1 MTDTVAPRPA
11 SRTSRAARRTT
22 PAARR
27 NRRRTAADAGLLVAA
42 AAFVLPLAWVVLSA
56 LDPHASLRVKVPD
69 GVTLDNFDAILT
81 PEITFTPLLNSLILC
96 GGATLLTVVC
106 AVLAAY
112 PLSRF
117 RSRLNRPFLLTILF
131 ATSLPIT
138 AIMVPVY
145 ALFVRVNMID
155 TMQGTIFF
163 FAASQLPFAIWLMK
177 NFMDGVPKELEEA
190 AWTDGASSFQ
200 SLLRIVLPLMGPG
213 VAVVTVFSFVMMW
226 GNFFVPFMLLLSPDQ
241 MPASVSIND
250 FFGNRGMVAYGQL
263 AAFSIVYST
272 PVVLLYVLISRRL
285 GGGFALGGAVKGR
298 SRGVGR
304 GRTRVRAP
312 PYVPTIRIAGRT
324 ARSQHRRGPLRCGAC
339 ADPHPARA
347 SRALRSTP
355 SPPAGCVPP
364 STWDPSTSP
373 TAYGSRTGCRT
384 SPPTS
389 SSPGSGGPPCP
400 RGRS

>member
-1 MTDTVAPRPA
+1 MAF
-11 SRTSRAARRTT
+11 RRTT
-22 PAARR
+22 RR
-27 NRRRTAADAGLLVAA
+27 LAADASLLVVA

-56 LDPHASLRVKVPD
+56 LDPHANLRVKAPD
-69 GVTLDNFDAILT
+69 GLTLDNFDAILT

-106 AVLAAY
+106 AALAAY

-117 RSRLNRPFLLTILF
+117 RSRFNRPFLLTILF

-145 ALFVRVNMID
+145 ALFVQVDLID

-177 NFMDGVPKELEEA
+177 NFMEGVPKELEEA
-190 AWTDGASSFQ
+190 AWTDGASAFQ

-213 VAVVTVFSFVMMW
+213 VSVVTVFSFVMMW
-226 GNFFVPFMLLLSPDQ
+226 GNFFVPFMLLLTPDQ

-272 PVVLLYVLISRRL
+272 PVILLYVLIARRL
-285 GGGFALGGAVKGR
+285 GGGFALGGAVKG
-298 SRGVGR
+298 
-304 GRTRVRAP
+304 
-312 PYVPTIRIAGRT
+312 
-324 ARSQHRRGPLRCGAC
+324 
-339 ADPHPARA
+339 
-347 SRALRSTP
+347 
-355 SPPAGCVPP
+355 
-364 STWDPSTSP
+364 
-373 TAYGSRTGCRT
+373 
-384 SPPTS
+384 
-389 SSPGSGGPPCP
+389 
-400 RGRS
+400 

>member
-1 MTDTVAPRPA
+1 MA
-11 SRTSRAARRTT
+11 SRRTT
-22 PAARR
+22 RR
-27 NRRRTAADAGLLVAA
+27 LAADAGLLVAA

-56 LDPHASLRVKVPD
+56 LDPDANLRVKTPD
-69 GVTLDNFDAILT
+69 ALTLDNFDAILT
-81 PEITFTPLLNSLILC
+81 PEITFTPLLNSLVLC

-106 AVLAAY
+106 AALAAY

-117 RSRLNRPFLLTILF
+117 RSRFNRPFLLTILF

-145 ALFVRVNMID
+145 ALFVQVDLID

-190 AWTDGASSFQ
+190 AWTDGASAFQ

-213 VAVVTVFSFVMMW
+213 VSVVTVFSFVMMW
-226 GNFFVPFMLLLSPDQ
+226 GNFFVPFMLLLTPDQ

-272 PVVLLYVLISRRL
+272 PVILLYVLIARRL
-285 GGGFALGGAVKGR
+285 GGGFALGGAVKG
-298 SRGVGR
+298 
-304 GRTRVRAP
+304 
-312 PYVPTIRIAGRT
+312 
-324 ARSQHRRGPLRCGAC
+324 
-339 ADPHPARA
+339 
-347 SRALRSTP
+347 
-355 SPPAGCVPP
+355 
-364 STWDPSTSP
+364 
-373 TAYGSRTGCRT
+373 
-384 SPPTS
+384 
-389 SSPGSGGPPCP
+389 
-400 RGRS
+400 

>member
-1 MTDTVAPRPA
+1 MTDTLTPRP
-11 SRTSRAARRTT
+11 STRTVRRTT
-22 PAARR
+22 PASRR
-27 NRRRTAADAGLLVAA
+27 NRRRAAADAGLLVAA

-56 LDPHASLRVKVPD
+56 LDPHASLRVKVPG

-106 AVLAAY
+106 AALAAY

-285 GGGFALGGAVKGR
+285 GGGFALGGAVKG
-298 SRGVGR
+298 
-304 GRTRVRAP
+304 
-312 PYVPTIRIAGRT
+312 
-324 ARSQHRRGPLRCGAC
+324 
-339 ADPHPARA
+339 
-347 SRALRSTP
+347 
-355 SPPAGCVPP
+355 
-364 STWDPSTSP
+364 
-373 TAYGSRTGCRT
+373 
-384 SPPTS
+384 
-389 SSPGSGGPPCP
+389 
-400 RGRS
+400 

>member
-1 MTDTVAPRPA
+1 MAG
-11 SRTSRAARRTT
+11 STT
-22 PAARR
+22 LVSRR
-27 NRRRTAADAGLLVAA
+27 NSRRYAADAGLLFVA
-42 AAFVLPLAWVVLSA
+42 AAFVLPLAWVLLSSV
-56 LDPHASLRVKVPD
+56 DPKADLKVKVPD
-69 GVTLDNFDAILT
+69 GVTLDNFDAVLK
-81 PEITFTPLLNSLILC
+81 PDITFTPLLNSLILC

-106 AVLAAY
+106 AALAAY

-145 ALFVRVNMID
+145 ALFVQVDLID

-226 GNFFVPFMLLLSPDQ
+226 GNFFVPFMLLLTPDQ

-250 FFGNRGMVAYGQL
+250 FFGNRGTVVYGQL
-263 AAFSIVYST
+263 AAFSIIYST
-272 PVVLLYVLISRRL
+272 PVVLLYVLVARRL
-285 GGGFALGGAVKGR
+285 GGGFALGGAVKG
-298 SRGVGR
+298 
-304 GRTRVRAP
+304 
-312 PYVPTIRIAGRT
+312 
-324 ARSQHRRGPLRCGAC
+324 
-339 ADPHPARA
+339 
-347 SRALRSTP
+347 
-355 SPPAGCVPP
+355 
-364 STWDPSTSP
+364 
-373 TAYGSRTGCRT
+373 
-384 SPPTS
+384 
-389 SSPGSGGPPCP
+389 
-400 RGRS
+400 

>member
-1 MTDTVAPRPA
+1 MASTVT
-11 SRTSRAARRTT
+11 SRTPRRS

-27 NRRRTAADAGLLVAA
+27 NRRRTAADAGLLLVA

-69 GVTLDNFDAILT
+69 GVTLENFDAILT

-106 AVLAAY
+106 AALAAY

-285 GGGFALGGAVKGR
+285 GGGFALGGAVKG
-298 SRGVGR
+298 
-304 GRTRVRAP
+304 
-312 PYVPTIRIAGRT
+312 
-324 ARSQHRRGPLRCGAC
+324 
-339 ADPHPARA
+339 
-347 SRALRSTP
+347 
-355 SPPAGCVPP
+355 
-364 STWDPSTSP
+364 
-373 TAYGSRTGCRT
+373 
-384 SPPTS
+384 
-389 SSPGSGGPPCP
+389 
-400 RGRS
+400 

>member
-1 MTDTVAPRPA
+1 MTDTLTP
-11 SRTSRAARRTT
+11 RRTT
-22 PAARR
+22 PANRR
-27 NRRRTAADAGLLVAA
+27 NRRRTAADAGLLVVA

-106 AVLAAY
+106 AALAAY

-145 ALFVRVNMID
+145 ALFVRVNLID

-213 VAVVTVFSFVMMW
+213 VAEVTVFSFVMMW
-226 GNFFVPFMLLLSPDQ
+226 GNIFVPFMLLLSPDQ

-250 FFGNRGMVAYGQL
+250 FFGNRGMVAFGQL

-285 GGGFALGGAVKGR
+285 GGGFALGGAVKG
-298 SRGVGR
+298 
-304 GRTRVRAP
+304 
-312 PYVPTIRIAGRT
+312 
-324 ARSQHRRGPLRCGAC
+324 
-339 ADPHPARA
+339 
-347 SRALRSTP
+347 
-355 SPPAGCVPP
+355 
-364 STWDPSTSP
+364 
-373 TAYGSRTGCRT
+373 
-384 SPPTS
+384 
-389 SSPGSGGPPCP
+389 
-400 RGRS
+400 

>member
-1 MTDTVAPRPA
+1 MADTLTPRTPGTSGPSGT
-11 SRTSRAARRTT
+11 SRTSTAPRRTT
-22 PAARR
+22 PASRR
-27 NRRRTAADAGLLVAA
+27 NRRRAAADAGLLVVA

-69 GVTLDNFDAILT
+69 GLTLDNFDAILT

-106 AVLAAY
+106 AALAAY

-117 RSRLNRPFLLTILF
+117 RSRLNRPFLLTVLF

-177 NFMDGVPKELEEA
+177 NFMDGVPKDLEEA

-285 GGGFALGGAVKGR
+285 GGGFALGGAVKG
-298 SRGVGR
+298 
-304 GRTRVRAP
+304 
-312 PYVPTIRIAGRT
+312 
-324 ARSQHRRGPLRCGAC
+324 
-339 ADPHPARA
+339 
-347 SRALRSTP
+347 
-355 SPPAGCVPP
+355 
-364 STWDPSTSP
+364 
-373 TAYGSRTGCRT
+373 
-384 SPPTS
+384 
-389 SSPGSGGPPCP
+389 
-400 RGRS
+400 

>member
-1 MTDTVAPRPA
+1 MTDTLTPRP
-11 SRTSRAARRTT
+11 STRTVRRTT
-22 PAARR
+22 PASRR
-27 NRRRTAADAGLLVAA
+27 NRRRAAADAGLLVAA

-69 GVTLDNFDAILT
+69 GVTLDNFDAVLT

-106 AVLAAY
+106 AALAAY

-285 GGGFALGGAVKGR
+285 GGGFALGGAVKG
-298 SRGVGR
+298 
-304 GRTRVRAP
+304 
-312 PYVPTIRIAGRT
+312 
-324 ARSQHRRGPLRCGAC
+324 
-339 ADPHPARA
+339 
-347 SRALRSTP
+347 
-355 SPPAGCVPP
+355 
-364 STWDPSTSP
+364 
-373 TAYGSRTGCRT
+373 
-384 SPPTS
+384 
-389 SSPGSGGPPCP
+389 
-400 RGRS
+400 